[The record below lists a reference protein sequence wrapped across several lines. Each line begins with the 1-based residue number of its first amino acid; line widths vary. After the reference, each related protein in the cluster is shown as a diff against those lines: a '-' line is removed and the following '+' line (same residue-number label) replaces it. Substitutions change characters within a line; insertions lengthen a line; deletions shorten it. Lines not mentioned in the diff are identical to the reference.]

1 MREYRKKRFSLRF
14 KIITSILLVMLALF
28 AAAWYVR
35 VIANESIK
43 SSKEQ
48 LSTGLV
54 SLNRA
59 ITDDKLST
67 DDKTSSLSNYL
78 KELDKIKADLCYQD
92 KNDTLSATLRLTN
105 GCTDKIAALNKV
117 IVTTR
122 LLSQAVQ
129 DDSYLSGILSQVAA
143 SDSIHDLAVYW
154 VDTAKQFSEYEVV
167 SNLKEEKQK
176 LSSVID
182 SHADY
187 WKALDEADNNKD
199 ETAFKSA
206 RDGIYATHA
215 QIIKYKEI
223 FHDQVTGI
231 VKSLNEQIGLFNS

>member
-1 MREYRKKRFSLRF
+1 MREYRKKRFSLKF
-14 KIITSILLVMLALF
+14 KIISSILLVMLALF

-35 VIANESIK
+35 VSADESIK

-48 LSTGLV
+48 LTADLV
-54 SLNRA
+54 ALNKV
-59 ITDDKLST
+59 ITDDKSSI

-78 KELDKIKADLCYQD
+78 KELNKIKADLCYQGE
-92 KNDTLSATLRLTN
+92 NDTLSATLRLTN
-105 GCTDKIAALNKV
+105 GCTDKIASLDKV
-117 IVTTR
+117 IETTGI
-122 LLSQAVQ
+122 LSRAVQ
-129 DDSYLSGILSQVAA
+129 DDSNLADILSKIAA

-167 SNLKEEKQK
+167 SKLKEEKQK

-182 SHADY
+182 SYADY
-187 WKALDEADNNKD
+187 WKALDKADNNQD
-199 ETAFKSA
+199 EAAFKSA
-206 RDGIYATHA
+206 RDDIYATHA

-231 VKSLNEQIGLFNS
+231 VKSLNDQIGLFNS